1 MNVDFLKRKPI
12 PKLQKGFDIL
22 LDPQVVVDEKNIDT
36 EDNNEE
42 KQFSLIVDKRGAKEI
57 NRSDIIKRL
66 HNFKYNKPIEES
78 KEMIVI
84 DEPKEE
90 EPETKEEEP
99 ETKEEESETKE
110 EEPETK
116 EEESETK

>member
-12 PKLQKGFDIL
+12 PKQQKGVDIL
-22 LDPQVVVDEKNIDT
+22 LDQQVVADENNVDT

-42 KQFSLIVDKRGAKEI
+42 KQYPLIVDKRGEKEI

-84 DEPKEE
+84 DELKEE
-90 EPETKEEEP
+90 EPEPKEDN
-99 ETKEEESETKE
+99 
-110 EEPETK
+110 
-116 EEESETK
+116 